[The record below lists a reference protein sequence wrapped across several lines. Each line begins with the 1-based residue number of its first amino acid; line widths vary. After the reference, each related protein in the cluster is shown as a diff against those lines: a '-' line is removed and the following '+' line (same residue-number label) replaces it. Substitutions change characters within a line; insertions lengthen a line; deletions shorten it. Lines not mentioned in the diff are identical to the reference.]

1 MNCARFRTSRLGLC
15 GFPLLFLLAVT
26 AGPGRAASFSAE
38 LADTQGGQTRTGRFF
53 FLDTSYRY
61 EIVEN
66 GQPLVIMVD
75 GKTGTMH
82 VMVPAEKAFYMAGPD
97 EVLARMSNPFGAYAY
112 YASKKDVK
120 AEGTEAIDSVPC
132 TKQVVSGMGQ
142 VFAVAWVSKEF
153 DFPLKVQ
160 TTLPERTL
168 ELRNIRRGPQDAAL
182 FTVPA
187 DYKQIA
193 LNTEPPPPEWAG
205 QVAAAP
211 VLTPPFEKTLKAG
224 AIIRIRPQAGQEI
237 SLQAAHAGGETSAF
251 TAVGF
256 KNGRPLGDVS
266 GNTMN
271 LSPGQDCKMV
281 FTQGQDAAD
290 DYVVRIRTGSVK
302 IRAAFGGG
310 AAPGSG
316 AQAAAPTPE
325 PPGEPGPEA
334 QIAAAPQA
342 VGVAERFEV
351 AWNGPANKDD
361 YITIARPEQPGGAH
375 VSFAVVRDGN
385 PLKIWAPS
393 DPGAYEIRYILGRG
407 ANVLAKAPITIN
419 PAAAGVE
426 AAGPVNAAAPFEAK
440 WQGPA
445 REGDYI
451 SVARPEQVPSA
462 YVTQGPVR
470 NGNPVKLRA
479 PSDPG
484 EYEVRYILGRGARL
498 LAKTPLTVNPVTAT
512 LQPPATVKAG
522 GEFEVSWKGPGYAED
537 FVTVARESQA
547 PGAYV
552 SYMSVRRGNPLKVRA
567 PKEPGSYEVRYI
579 LGRGNRLLGKAP
591 VTIEVP

>member
-1 MNCARFRTSRLGLC
+1 MNCVPCRTSRLGLL
-15 GFPLLFLLAVT
+15 GFPLLFLLAVM

-38 LADTQGGQTRTGRFF
+38 LADTRGAQTRSGRFF
-53 FLDTSYRY
+53 FQDKSYRY

-82 VMVPAEKAFYMAGPD
+82 VMVPAEKAFYAAGPN
-97 EVLARMSNPFGAYAY
+97 EVLARVSNPFGAYAY
-112 YASKKDVK
+112 YASTKDVK
-120 AEGTEAIDSVPC
+120 TEGTEAIDGVPC

-142 VFAVAWVSKEF
+142 VFAVAWVSQEF
-153 DFPLKVQ
+153 GFPLKVQ

-187 DYKQIA
+187 EYKQLA

-205 QVAAAP
+205 QVAGAP
-211 VLTPPFEKTLKAG
+211 VLTPPFEKALKEG
-224 AIIRIRPQAGQEI
+224 AIIRIRPLAGREI
-237 SLQAAHAGGETSAF
+237 SLQAAHAGGEASAF

-271 LSPGQDCKMV
+271 LSPGQDCTVV
-281 FTQGQDAAD
+281 FTQGPDEAD

-302 IRAAFGGG
+302 IRATFGGG
-310 AAPGSG
+310 APPARG
-316 AQAAAPTPE
+316 AQSAAPVPE

-342 VGVAERFEV
+342 AGVAERFEV
-351 AWNGPANKDD
+351 AWNGPANKEDF
-361 YITIARPEQPGGAH
+361 IAIARPEQLGGAH
-375 VSFAVVRDGN
+375 VSRAAVRDGN
-385 PLKIWAPS
+385 PLKIW
-393 DPGAYEIRYILGRG
+393 
-407 ANVLAKAPITIN
+407 
-419 PAAAGVE
+419 
-426 AAGPVNAAAPFEAK
+426 
-440 WQGPA
+440 
-445 REGDYI
+445 
-451 SVARPEQVPSA
+451 
-462 YVTQGPVR
+462 
-470 NGNPVKLRA
+470 A

-498 LAKTPLTVNPVTAT
+498 LAKTPLKVSAVTAT
-512 LQPPATVKAG
+512 LQPPATAKAG
-522 GEFEVSWKGPGYAED
+522 AEFEVSWKGPGYAED
-537 FVTVARESQA
+537 FVAVARESQA

-552 SYMSVRRGNPLKVRA
+552 SYTSVRRGNPLKLRA
-567 PKEPGSYEVRYI
+567 PKEPGRYEVRYI
-579 LGRGNRLLGKAP
+579 LGRGSRLLGKAA
-591 VTIEVP
+591 VTIEMP

>member
-1 MNCARFRTSRLGLC
+1 MNCVPCRTSRLGLL
-15 GFPLLFLLAVT
+15 GFPLLFLLAVM

-38 LADTQGGQTRTGRFF
+38 LADTRGAQTRSGRFF
-53 FLDTSYRY
+53 FQDKSYRY

-82 VMVPAEKAFYMAGPD
+82 VMVPAEKAFYAAGPN
-97 EVLARMSNPFGAYAY
+97 EVLARVSNPFGAYAY
-112 YASKKDVK
+112 YASTKDVK
-120 AEGTEAIDSVPC
+120 AEGTEAIDGVPC
-132 TKQVVSGMGQ
+132 TRQFVSGMGQ
-142 VFAVAWVSKEF
+142 VFAVAWVSQEF
-153 DFPLKVQ
+153 GFPLKVQ

-187 DYKQIA
+187 EYKQLA

-205 QVAAAP
+205 QVAGAP
-211 VLTPPFEKTLKAG
+211 VLTPPFEKALKEG
-224 AIIRIRPQAGQEI
+224 AIIRIRPLAGREI
-237 SLQAAHAGGETSAF
+237 SLQAAHAGGEASAF

-271 LSPGQDCKMV
+271 LSPGQDCTVV
-281 FTQGQDAAD
+281 FTQGPDEAD

-302 IRAAFGGG
+302 IRATFGGG
-310 AAPGSG
+310 APPARG
-316 AQAAAPTPE
+316 AQSAAPVPE

-342 VGVAERFEV
+342 AGVAERFEV
-351 AWNGPANKDD
+351 AWNGPANKEDF
-361 YITIARPEQPGGAH
+361 IAIARPEQLGGAH
-375 VSFAVVRDGN
+375 VSRAAVRDGN

-407 ANVLAKAPITIN
+407 AKVLAKAPITIN

-426 AAGPVNAAAPFEAK
+426 ADGPVNAAAPFEAK
-440 WQGPA
+440 WEGPA

-451 SVARPEQVPSA
+451 SVARPDQAAGA

-498 LAKTPLTVNPVTAT
+498 LAKTPLKVSAVTAT
-512 LQPPATVKAG
+512 LQPPATAKAG
-522 GEFEVSWKGPGYAED
+522 AEFEVSWKGPGYAED
-537 FVTVARESQA
+537 FVAVARESQA

-552 SYMSVRRGNPLKVRA
+552 SYTSVRRGNPLKLRA
-567 PKEPGSYEVRYI
+567 PKEPGRYEVRYI
-579 LGRGNRLLGKAP
+579 LGRGSRLLGKAA
-591 VTIEVP
+591 VTIEMP